1 MMLAWLNEPV
11 LAGDL
16 HVPVESERAPR
27 LKMLNR
33 QMYGRA
39 GSALLQKLER
49 SLGVDACLN
58 LWQVKT
64 SVMHL
69 PQDGGRD
76 NGPLSLAQAIAF
88 VPLGPDALI
97 QAGLG

>member
-27 LKMLNR
+27 LKMLKR

-39 GSALLQKLER
+39 GSALLQKLEQ

-69 PQDGGRD
+69 RRTEVG
-76 NGPLSLAQAIAF
+76 
-88 VPLGPDALI
+88 
-97 QAGLG
+97 

>member
-1 MMLAWLNEPV
+1 ML
-11 LAGDL
+11 
-16 HVPVESERAPR
+16 
-27 LKMLNR
+27 KR

-39 GSALLQKLER
+39 GSALLQKLEQ

-69 PQDGGRD
+69 RRTEVG
-76 NGPLSLAQAIAF
+76 
-88 VPLGPDALI
+88 
-97 QAGLG
+97 